1 MVNPYRFYTYAY
13 LRKDRTPYYIGK
25 GSGYRIYDKGRREF
39 KPPKD
44 KSRII
49 FLKQNLTEEDAFK
62 HERYMIAFF
71 GRKDLGTGILRNRTD
86 GGEGGSGCIA
96 SEETRRKRRE
106 TSIGRIVSQ
115 KTRDK
120 ISKANTGKTHSEE
133 TKKKLS
139 EINKG
144 KKISKEHLQKLQKGS
159 LTEETRRKLSQAR
172 KGKKLSDETR
182 KKLSELHKGKKLSK
196 EHIEKIKQTKIK
208 IGGKYT
214 YEIISPQNQIFKSNN
229 LKQFC
234 REHNLHSS
242 HMSAVSRGK
251 MQLYKGWIVT
261 RTLKCELFDK
271 NKLKSYNI

>member
-1 MVNPYRFYTYAY
+1 MANLHRFYTYAY

-25 GSGYRIYDKGRREF
+25 GTGYRIYDKSRKEF

-49 FLKQNLTEEDAFK
+49 FLKQNLTEEEAFR
-62 HERYMIAFF
+62 HEKYMIAVF
-71 GRKDLGTGILRNRTD
+71 GRKYLGTGILRNKTN
-86 GGEGGSGCIA
+86 GGEGSSGCIA
-96 SEETRRKRRE
+96 SEETKRKI
-106 TSIGRIVSQ
+106 SQANIGRIVTQ
-115 KTRDK
+115 TTRDK

-133 TKKKLS
+133 TKRKLS

-144 KKISKEHLQKLQKGS
+144 KKISKEHLQKLQKGL
-159 LTEETRRKLSQAR
+159 LTEETKRKLSQAR

-196 EHIEKIKQTKIK
+196 EHIEKMKQSKIK
-208 IGGKYT
+208 TGGKYI
-214 YEIISPQNQIFKSNN
+214 YEINSPQNQIFKTNN

-234 REHNLHSS
+234 IKNKLHNS

-251 MQLYKGWIVT
+251 MKHYKGWKVT
-261 RTLKCELFDK
+261 R
-271 NKLKSYNI
+271 KLKIEVDNFSFE